1 MKVAQCLLDAMTAA
15 IATHQPL
22 PSMPKNLTLIEA
34 YSVQQQLSR
43 QRNGSKV
50 SGYKAGLSGAEVQK
64 KFGLT
69 EGVIGSLYHD
79 GALDSGCT
87 IVAVDGLVFECEI
100 GVVVDASGQPRFVMP
115 VVEIAYLKYS
125 ETDDLS
131 AANIIAANV
140 GADRYICGERHHW
153 RASLAGTGICA
164 RHDGATVLEST
175 IDESLRGVLSGTAWM
190 VQQAMQRGF
199 EIEDGMLLILGT
211 CGAPVAVVPGQ
222 VNVDYGVLG
231 SVDFTI
237 S

>member
-1 MKVAQCLLDAMTAA
+1 MKVAQSLLDAMTVS

-22 PSMPKNLTLIEA
+22 PSMPKNLTLKEA
-34 YSVQQQLSR
+34 YSVQLQLSS

-50 SGYKAGLSGAEVQK
+50 SGLKAGLSGAAVQEH
-64 KFGLT
+64 FGLT

-87 IVAVDGLVFECEI
+87 IEAVDGLVFECEI
-100 GVVVDASGQPRFVMP
+100 GVVVDASGQPIFVMP

-140 GADRYICGERHHW
+140 GADRYICGTRHHW
-153 RASLAGTGICA
+153 RTSLAGTGICA
-164 RHDGATVLEST
+164 RHDGAIVLEST
-175 IDESLRGVLSGTAWM
+175 IDESLGGVLSGTSWM
-190 VQQAMQRGF
+190 VQQALQRGF
-199 EIEDGMLLILGT
+199 EIKDGMLLILGT
-211 CGAPVAVVPGQ
+211 CGAPVAVAPGQ
-222 VNVDYGVLG
+222 VTADYGVLG
-231 SVDFTI
+231 SVDFTV

>member
-1 MKVAQCLLDAMTAA
+1 MKVAQSLLDAMTVS

-22 PSMPKNLTLIEA
+22 PSMPKNLTLKEA

-50 SGYKAGLSGAEVQK
+50 SGLKAGLSGSAVQEH
-64 KFGLT
+64 FGLT

-87 IVAVDGLVFECEI
+87 IEAVDGLVFECEI
-100 GVVVDASGQPRFVMP
+100 GVVVDASGQPIFVMP

-140 GADRYICGERHHW
+140 GADLYICGARHH
-153 RASLAGTGICA
+153 RRTSLAGRVSA
-164 RHDGATVLEST
+164 
-175 IDESLRGVLSGTAWM
+175 
-190 VQQAMQRGF
+190 
-199 EIEDGMLLILGT
+199 LGT
-211 CGAPVAVVPGQ
+211 MAQ
-222 VNVDYGVLG
+222 
-231 SVDFTI
+231 
-237 S
+237 